1 MSEKIIAY
9 KAMDKNMQC
18 RSKQYEVGKTYHED
32 EDDCC
37 HAGMHACE
45 NPLDV
50 LHYYPLRGGPR
61 FFEVECGGNVD
72 KSEEDSKLACT
83 ELTVKGEVNFAGLV
97 KATVNAVFNRV
108 KGKEPFSSGDFST
121 AGSSGDFSTAG
132 SSGDSSTA
140 GSSGYSSTAG
150 SSGDSS
156 TAGSSGNSSTAGSSG
171 RYSTAGSSGYFSTA
185 GSSGDYSTA
194 GSSGNSS
201 TAGSSGRYSTAG
213 SSGNYSTAGSSGN
226 FSTAG
231 SSGDSST
238 AGSSG
243 DFSTAG
249 SSGDFSTAGS
259 SGDSSTAGSSGNY
272 STAAAT
278 GAYCNAKADG
288 KDSIAV
294 VNGACGKA
302 CGALGCYLVLTEYD
316 DDGNMLLAKMAKV
329 DGAVIKENTWYTLKN
344 GEFVEAAP

>member
-18 RSKQYEVGKTYHED
+18 RGKQYEVGKTYHED
-32 EDDCC
+32 KADCC

-50 LHYYPLRGGPR
+50 LHYYPLKDSPR

-72 KSEEDSKLACT
+72 KSGEDSKLACT

-108 KGKEPFSSGDFST
+108 KGKEPFSSGDCSTAGSSGYCST
-121 AGSSGDFSTAG
+121 AGSSGDY
-132 SSGDSSTA
+132 STA
-140 GSSGYSSTAG
+140 GSSGYYSTAG
-150 SSGDSS
+150 SSGRY
-156 TAGSSGNSSTAGSSG
+156 STAGSSG
-171 RYSTAGSSGYFSTA
+171 RYSTAGSSGYYSTA
-185 GSSGDYSTA
+185 GSSGDC
-194 GSSGNSS
+194 
-201 TAGSSGRYSTAG
+201 
-213 SSGNYSTAGSSGN
+213 
-226 FSTAG
+226 
-231 SSGDSST
+231 
-238 AGSSG
+238 
-243 DFSTAG
+243 
-249 SSGDFSTAGS
+249 
-259 SGDSSTAGSSGNY
+259 

-278 GAYCNAKADG
+278 GDCCIAKADG

-316 DDGNMLLAKMAKV
+316 DDGNMMWAKMAKV
-329 DGAVIKENTWYTLKN
+329 DGASVKENVWYTLKN
-344 GEFVEAAP
+344 GEFVEVKP

>member
-9 KAMDKNMQC
+9 KAMNKNMQC
-18 RSKQYEVGKTYHED
+18 RGKQYEVGKTYHED
-32 EDDCC
+32 KADCC
-37 HAGMHACE
+37 TAGMHACE

-50 LHYYPLRGGPR
+50 LHYYPLKDGPR

-108 KGKEPFSSGDFST
+108 KGKEPFSSGRYSTAGSSGRYSTAGSSGYSSTAGSSGRYST
-121 AGSSGDFSTAG
+121 AGSSGDYSTAG
-132 SSGDSSTA
+132 SSGDYSTAGSSGRYSTAGSSGYSSTAGSSGRYSTAGSSGDYSTAGSSGDYSTA

-156 TAGSSGNSSTAGSSG
+156 TAGSSG
-171 RYSTAGSSGYFSTA
+171 
-185 GSSGDYSTA
+185 DYSTA
-194 GSSGNSS
+194 GSSG
-201 TAGSSGRYSTAG
+201 
-213 SSGNYSTAGSSGN
+213 
-226 FSTAG
+226 
-231 SSGDSST
+231 D
-238 AGSSG
+238 
-243 DFSTAG
+243 
-249 SSGDFSTAGS
+249 
-259 SGDSSTAGSSGNY
+259 Y

-316 DDGNMLLAKMAKV
+316 DDGHMICAKMSRV
-329 DGAVIKENTWYTLKN
+329 DGSAIKESVYYTLKN

>member
-18 RSKQYEVGKTYHED
+18 RGKQYEVGKTYHED
-32 EDDCC
+32 KADCC

-50 LHYYPLRGGPR
+50 LHYYPLKDGPR

-97 KATVNAVFNRV
+97 KATVNAAFNRV
-108 KGKEPFSSGDFST
+108 KGKEPFSSGYY
-121 AGSSGDFSTAG
+121 
-132 SSGDSSTA
+132 STA

-150 SSGDSS
+150 SSG
-156 TAGSSGNSSTAGSSG
+156 NS
-171 RYSTAGSSGYFSTA
+171 
-185 GSSGDYSTA
+185 
-194 GSSGNSS
+194 
-201 TAGSSGRYSTAG
+201 
-213 SSGNYSTAGSSGN
+213 
-226 FSTAG
+226 
-231 SSGDSST
+231 
-238 AGSSG
+238 
-243 DFSTAG
+243 
-249 SSGDFSTAGS
+249 
-259 SGDSSTAGSSGNY
+259 

-278 GAYCNAKADG
+278 GAYCSAKADG

-294 VNGACGKA
+294 ANGIKSKA

-344 GEFVEAAP
+344 GEFVEAEP

>member
-1 MSEKIIAY
+1 MNMSEKIIAY

-18 RSKQYEVGKTYHED
+18 RGKQYEVGKTYHED
-32 EDDCC
+32 KADCC

-50 LHYYPLRGGPR
+50 LHYYPLKDSPR

-72 KSEEDSKLACT
+72 KGGEDSKLACT

-108 KGKEPFSSGDFST
+108 KGKEPFSSGD
-121 AGSSGDFSTAG
+121 
-132 SSGDSSTA
+132 
-140 GSSGYSSTAG
+140 Y
-150 SSGDSS
+150 
-156 TAGSSGNSSTAGSSG
+156 
-171 RYSTAGSSGYFSTA
+171 STA

-194 GSSGNSS
+194 GSSGY
-201 TAGSSGRYSTAG
+201 GSTAG
-213 SSGNYSTAGSSGN
+213 SSGNYSTAGSSGYY
-226 FSTAG
+226 STAG
-231 SSGDSST
+231 SSGDS
-238 AGSSG
+238 
-243 DFSTAG
+243 
-249 SSGDFSTAGS
+249 
-259 SGDSSTAGSSGNY
+259 

-302 CGALGCYLVLTEYD
+302 RGALGCYLVLTEYD
-316 DDGNMLLAKMAKV
+316 DDGHMICAKMARV
-329 DGAVIKENTWYTLKN
+329 DGSAIRENVYYTLKN
-344 GEFVEAAP
+344 GEFVEVKP

>member
-18 RSKQYEVGKTYHED
+18 RGKQYEVGKTYYED
-32 EDDCC
+32 EADCC

-50 LHYYPLRGGPR
+50 LHYYPLRNGPR

-108 KGKEPFSSGDFST
+108 KGKEPFSSG
-121 AGSSGDFSTAG
+121 
-132 SSGDSSTA
+132 
-140 GSSGYSSTAG
+140 
-150 SSGDSS
+150 
-156 TAGSSGNSSTAGSSG
+156 
-171 RYSTAGSSGYFSTA
+171 
-185 GSSGDYSTA
+185 
-194 GSSGNSS
+194 
-201 TAGSSGRYSTAG
+201 
-213 SSGNYSTAGSSGN
+213 NY
-226 FSTAG
+226 
-231 SSGDSST
+231 
-238 AGSSG
+238 
-243 DFSTAG
+243 
-249 SSGDFSTAGS
+249 
-259 SGDSSTAGSSGNY
+259 STAGSSGNY

-278 GAYCNAKADG
+278 GAYCSAKADG
-288 KDSIAV
+288 KDSISV

-329 DGAVIKENTWYTLKN
+329 DGAVIKENTWYTLEN